1 MDLFIKYR
9 GQGLVEY
16 AFVIVLIALVI
27 LVILTLLGTSLGEVF
42 SRITATI

>member
-1 MDLFIKYR
+1 MEFFAKQR

-27 LVILTLLGTSLGEVF
+27 LVILALLGASLGEVF
-42 SRITATI
+42 SRITGTI